1 MMDLR
6 TAISGGDALLARLRA
21 VGADAGRDLHEL
33 RPLAPNPVAE
43 PELASTEVVPFLF
56 GWAPG
61 DRPAASV
68 CGTLGYTFWS
78 INRQPWPEDQPEAP
92 GPLAILKQG
101 RSYILRL
108 RNETRYSHP
117 IHLHGLTFR
126 LLRSDKRELPKL
138 LTDTA
143 LLLANET
150 MDVAL
155 VADNPGD
162 WAFHCHVIE
171 HQKTGLTAYIRVE

>member
-1 MMDLR
+1 MPG
-6 TAISGGDALLARLRA
+6 AISTNSA
-21 VGADAGRDLHEL
+21 
-33 RPLAPNPVAE
+33 PLAPNPVAE
-43 PELASTEVVPFLF
+43 PDLASAEVVPFLF

-61 DRPAASV
+61 DRPATSI

-78 INRQPWPEDQPEAP
+78 INRQPWPGDLPEAP
-92 GPLAILKQG
+92 GPLAVLKRG

-126 LLRSDKRELPKL
+126 LLRSDKREVPKL